1 MKKSFKERLTASN
14 LAKRSIQMRTEDHG
28 LKIMGIVEVVRKNYI
43 RLNGQKKLLDIISVW
58 FWALSRG
65 ISGII

>member
-1 MKKSFKERLTASN
+1 M
-14 LAKRSIQMRTEDHG
+14 G
-28 LKIMGIVEVVRKNYI
+28 LIKIMGIVEVVRKNYI
-43 RLNGQKKLLDIISVW
+43 RLGNGQKKLLDIISVW